1 LSDENRPVIRGER
14 VVLRPLVPG
23 DRERLIEI
31 LSDPTVQQWWDSRGP
46 ENSARELLEEDEVVP
61 FAIDVDGEMIGS
73 IQYAEEGDPDY
84 RRAGIDVFLD
94 AAHQDRGLGTE
105 AVRTLA
111 RWLLEVR
118 CHHRL
123 TIDPAADNVR
133 AIRAYEK
140 VGFRRVG
147 VMRQYERGRD
157 GSFHDGLLMDLL
169 AGELR

>member
-1 LSDENRPVIRGER
+1 
-14 VVLRPLVPG
+14 VLRPLVPE

-46 ENSARELLEEDEVVP
+46 EHSAHELLEEDEVVP
-61 FAIDVDGEMIGS
+61 FAIELDGELIGS
-73 IQYAEEGDPDY
+73 IQYAEENEPDY
-84 RRAGIDVFLD
+84 RHAGIDVFVG
-94 AAHQDRGLGTE
+94 AANQGRGYGTE

-118 CHHRL
+118 GHHRL

-147 VMRQYERGRD
+147 VMRQYERRRD
-157 GSFHDGLLMDLL
+157 GTYHDGLLMDLL